1 MTTDAII
8 LETALD
14 QPPELVW
21 RALTEPALVA
31 RWLGVSDIRAI
42 VGERFAVKP
51 GGPAGEAP
59 VDCEVLE
66 ADPNHLLSYRWRSE
80 GAGEATVLDTVV
92 TWILEPTAEGGT
104 RLRLVHDGFPIV
116 VRQPATTPARERAH
130 ARLTCANDNA
140 RSLKWAA

>member
-31 RWLGVSDIRAI
+31 RWLGVADIRAV
-42 VGERFAVKP
+42 VGGRFALTP
-51 GGPAGEAP
+51 GGAAGDKP
-59 VDCEVLE
+59 VDCEVIE
-66 ADPNHLLSYRWRSE
+66 AEPDRLLSYRWRAGGE
-80 GAGEATVLDTVV
+80 GGAEALDTVV
-92 TWILEPTAEGGT
+92 TWILEPTADGGT

-116 VRQPATTPARERAH
+116 VRQPAATPARETTH
-130 ARLTCANDNA
+130 ARAICANDNA
-140 RSLKWAA
+140 RSFKWAA

>member
-8 LETALD
+8 IEAALD

-31 RWLGVSDIRAI
+31 RWLGVSDIRAV

-51 GGPAGEAP
+51 GGAAGDDPIA
-59 VDCEVLE
+59 CEVLE
-66 ADPNHLLSYRWRSE
+66 ADPHHLLSYRWR
-80 GAGEATVLDTVV
+80 GAGEGEAAVLDTVV

-116 VRQPATTPARERAH
+116 VQQPATTPVRETTN